1 MGENNNVPYIVHEEA
16 MARLERSIK
25 RLWILCV
32 IIFIAFVASNGAWLW
47 YESQWEVYETQE
59 VTQDLRTT
67 GGGDAILSG
76 DVNIN
81 GTSDKNN

>member
-1 MGENNNVPYIVHEEA
+1 MDDFIPYFVHDEI
-16 MARLERSIK
+16 MARFERTVK
-25 RLWILCV
+25 RLWILCIV
-32 IIFIAFVASNGAWLW
+32 MFLAFVASNGAWIW

-59 VTQDLRTT
+59 VTQDLRAT

-81 GTSDKNN
+81 GKSDKNN